1 MNNFLNI
8 NYSNKINNSIIDK
21 ENQIIKNLIHHNV
34 YILKYPS
41 LKPHLPLYKNLF
53 PLINKKV
60 NIEPF
65 KEEILS
71 YKNSWYNKDNI
82 SDSWKSITL
91 RSKNGNDQDFLE
103 PIDFKNKEDNI
114 FKYTENSKF
123 FPTIISFLNS
133 LKTDI
138 YLVRL
143 LKLNRG
149 GIIKYHTDEVVF
161 KNTNDIIRCHL
172 PIITDSNIIFKI
184 GAPILPPSTG
194 YSIWKAETLYEKFL
208 DPGYIW
214 YTNVNCLHSVH
225 NNSNIDRIHLVFDI
239 KPPINFLYNLHN
251 IN

>member
-8 NYSNKINNSIIDK
+8 NYNNKINDNYIDP
-21 ENQIIKNLIHHNV
+21 ENEIIKKINNNI
-34 YILKYPS
+34 YILNNS
-41 LKPHLPLYKNLF
+41 FLKPHFPLYKNLF
-53 PLINKKV
+53 PLVNIKI

-65 KEEILS
+65 KKEILS
-71 YKNSWYNKDNI
+71 YKNSWNNKDNF

-103 PIDFKNKEDNI
+103 PIDFKNKENNI
-114 FKYTENSKF
+114 FKYTETSKF
-123 FPTIISFLNS
+123 FPTIINFLQS
-133 LKTDI
+133 LNTDI

-143 LKLNRG
+143 LKLNKG

-161 KNTNDIIRCHL
+161 KNTNNIIRCHL
-172 PIITDSNIIFKI
+172 PIITDPNVIFKI
-184 GAPILPPSTG
+184 GTPILPPSRG
-194 YSIWKAETLYEKFL
+194 YSIWNAETVYEQFL
-208 DPGYIW
+208 KPGYIW

-239 KPPINFLYNLHN
+239 KPPLNFLHN